1 MVSLDKIREEMQRR
15 LVIDRELNSVEV
27 NADTIDEA
35 LADASVQL
43 DTRVNDLEF
52 EVVEKGSNGFLG
64 IGKKPWKI
72 RIYQNQEVA
81 AKKRKSASDDL
92 FANSAFEGESLITS
106 KDGLF
111 YVHRFGSSIKL
122 KVLPPVGEGKPV
134 DIKEILDKVKRS
146 DTEKFDESLISKLA
160 KNGTDG
166 EYVVVG
172 TYKNISAADAT
183 ISVEVTKD
191 EMHAFIVVDAP
202 TMGGADIT
210 ADVIIRNLKAQGILL
225 GIDEQKVSDFVD
237 SPVYGTPCE
246 VATGVEPENGHDS

>member
-64 IGKKPWKI
+64 IGKKPWKL

-92 FANSAFEGESLITS
+92 FANSAFEGESLI
-106 KDGLF
+106 
-111 YVHRFGSSIKL
+111 
-122 KVLPPVGEGKPV
+122 VLV
-134 DIKEILDKVKRS
+134 LQLS
-146 DTEKFDESLISKLA
+146 
-160 KNGTDG
+160 
-166 EYVVVG
+166 
-172 TYKNISAADAT
+172 
-183 ISVEVTKD
+183 
-191 EMHAFIVVDAP
+191 
-202 TMGGADIT
+202 
-210 ADVIIRNLKAQGILL
+210 
-225 GIDEQKVSDFVD
+225 
-237 SPVYGTPCE
+237 
-246 VATGVEPENGHDS
+246 